1 MKMTKTDYKKDLLLS
16 SEDKDKIIDRLIDEI
31 FELREKIEKLEKEK
45 KPAKILRYPVKKKR
59 KRWKKLG
66 RPVGH
71 PGSTRKKPDKI
82 DHIEHQILEVC
93 PDCGC
98 KKLAEL
104 PSEVQEHV
112 QEDLIPAKV
121 SATKYIRHGYWCPC
135 CKEKKE
141 APYAAEEV
149 PYGYLGPNILIQA
162 VLMKYHYG
170 LSYDK
175 MVGMF
180 GTFSSLKV
188 TASALSQALQR
199 ISKWLNVEQ
208 EIVLEAVKKSPYLH
222 IDETGWKIAG
232 TNHWLWCFVNERLAL
247 YKIRRSRGR
256 KVPEEILTDDY
267 EGIVISDFLS
277 AYDKSG
283 KIRQRCLTHLA
294 RDMEKYRQV
303 NNTEESLK
311 AYKKLRRIIKDAY
324 RLDVRRKELEGWVFY
339 RRAERIKK
347 RLWNFACRSFRDSNW
362 TRISK
367 RLLKYYDEILT
378 FLEVP
383 GLAKDNNHAERMIKP
398 NVIFRKI
405 SFQNMSENG
414 AEAHEVLMSLLQT
427 LRLRNEDVKTFFTKA
442 YLKHRQGNDK
452 PILTID

>member
-1 MKMTKTDYKKDLLLS
+1 MTKKDYKKSVLLS
-16 SEDKDKIIDRLIDEI
+16 SDSSDEKIDRLIDEI

-45 KPAKILRYPVKKKR
+45 KPAKALRYPIKKKR

-66 RPVGH
+66 RSVGH
-71 PGSTRKKPDKI
+71 SGSTRKKPDKI
-82 DHIEHQILEVC
+82 DHTEHQTLEVC

-98 KKLAEL
+98 KKLTEL
-104 PSEVQEHV
+104 PSEAREHV
-112 QEDLIPAKV
+112 QEDLIPVKV

-141 APYAAEEV
+141 APYAAEEI

-188 TASALSQALQR
+188 TGSALAQALQR
-199 ISKWLNVEQ
+199 ISRWLNVEQ
-208 EIVLEAVKKSPYLH
+208 EVILEAIRKSPYLH

-247 YKIRRSRGR
+247 YRIRRSRGR
-256 KVPEEILTDDY
+256 KIPEEILTDDY
-267 EGIVISDFLS
+267 SGIVISDFLS

-283 KIRQRCLTHLA
+283 KRRQRCLTHLA
-294 RDMEKYRQV
+294 RDMEKYRQI

-324 RLDVRRKELEGWVFY
+324 RLDERRKELELWVFY
-339 RRAERIKK
+339 RRVERIKK
-347 RLWNFACRSFRDSNW
+347 RLWDFACRSFRDNNW
-362 TRISK
+362 NRISK

-405 SFQNMSENG
+405 SFQNMSGKG
-414 AEAHEVLMSLLQT
+414 AEAHEVLMTILQT
-427 LRLRNEDVKTFFTKA
+427 LRLQNEDVKTFFTSA
-442 YLKHRQGNDK
+442 YLKHRQGNK
-452 PILTID
+452 TPILTAE

>member
-1 MKMTKTDYKKDLLLS
+1 MKITKNDYKENILLFA
-16 SEDKDKIIDRLIDEI
+16 EDKDKIIDELIDEI
-31 FELREKIEKLEKEK
+31 FRLREENEKLKKEQ
-45 KPAKILRYPVKKKR
+45 KPAKVLRYPLKKKR
-59 KRWKKLG
+59 KRWKKSG
-66 RPVGH
+66 RPEGH
-71 PGSTRKKPDKI
+71 PGSTRKKLDII
-82 DHIEHQILEVC
+82 DHIEHQTLEVC

-98 KKLAEL
+98 KKLTEL
-104 PSEVQEHV
+104 HSEKREHI

-121 SATKYIRHGYWCPC
+121 EATKYIRHGYWCPC

-141 APYAAEEV
+141 APYATEEI

-180 GTFSSLKV
+180 GTFSLLKV
-188 TASALSQALQR
+188 TASALAQALQR
-199 ISKWLNVEQ
+199 ISRWLNVEQ
-208 EIVLEAVKKSPYLH
+208 EVILEAIRKSPYLH

-247 YKIRRSRGR
+247 YRIRRSRGR
-256 KVPEEILTDDY
+256 KVPEEVLTDDY
-267 EGIVISDFLS
+267 GGIVISDFLS

-283 KIRQRCLTHLA
+283 EKRQRCLTHLA
-294 RDMEKYRQV
+294 RDMEKYRQLD
-303 NNTEESLK
+303 NTEESLE

-324 RLDVRRKELEGWVFY
+324 RLDGRRKELEVWVFY
-339 RRAERIKK
+339 RRAEKIKK
-347 RLWNFACRSFRDSNW
+347 RLWDFACRSFRNNNW
-362 TRISK
+362 NKISK
-367 RLLKYYDEILT
+367 RLLRYYDEILT

-383 GLAKDNNHAERMIKP
+383 GLPKDNNHAERMIKP

-405 SFQNMSENG
+405 SFQNMSERG

-427 LRLRNEDVKTFFTKA
+427 LRLQNKDIKAFFTEA
-442 YLKHRQGNDK
+442 YLKHRQGNDN
-452 PILTID
+452 PILSAE